1 MLSGFTICDNSGCG
15 ARRNYSPVVQ
25 AERGEVQ
32 PLERSVQ
39 SQHKT
44 SVIPAG
50 IALRLSTQSASWRSE
65 DTDGLGPVPVI
76 WVADCDL
83 GQLAT

>member
-1 MLSGFTICDNSGCG
+1 
-15 ARRNYSPVVQ
+15 
-25 AERGEVQ
+25 
-32 PLERSVQ
+32 
-39 SQHKT
+39 
-44 SVIPAG
+44 
-50 IALRLSTQSASWRSE
+50 LRLSTQSASWRSE

>member
-1 MLSGFTICDNSGCG
+1 MCDNSGCG

-25 AERGEVQ
+25 AQRVGVQ
-32 PLERSVQ
+32 PLERCVQ

-44 SVIPAG
+44 SAIPAG
-50 IALRLSTQSASWRSE
+50 IALRPSTQSVSWGSE